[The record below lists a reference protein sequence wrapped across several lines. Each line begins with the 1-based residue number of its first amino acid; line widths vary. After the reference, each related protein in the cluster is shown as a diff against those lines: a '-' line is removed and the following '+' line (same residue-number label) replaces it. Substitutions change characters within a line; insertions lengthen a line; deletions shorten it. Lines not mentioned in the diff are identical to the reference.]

1 MSFLLVFPLEY
12 LLFRCYNFLGRQ
24 AAQKSGLN
32 DIEYFFEREE
42 QGTMEKRAFQRGLKD
57 GIPIALGYFAVAF
70 TFGMMA
76 GSAGL
81 NIGQAVLISLTN
93 LTSAGQFAGLNLIV
107 TGGTYYEMALTQLI
121 INLRYCLMSFSLSQ
135 KLDRKAA
142 WGHRYLVAFGVT
154 DEIFG
159 VSASQEGAVSPWYN
173 YGAMAVAIPGWTLGT
188 LVGAIS
194 GNLLPDFVVSALS
207 VAIYGMFLAV
217 IIPPC
222 KKNSAVLEVV
232 VGAMAMSTL
241 LSYLPLHRQISSS
254 LIVIITTVMT
264 AGIAA
269 WLNPI
274 QEKKEGTAG
283 GE

>member
-1 MSFLLVFPLEY
+1 MRSESF
-12 LLFRCYNFLGRQ
+12 R
-24 AAQKSGLN
+24 K
-32 DIEYFFEREE
+32 
-42 QGTMEKRAFQRGLKD
+42 GLKD
-57 GIPIALGYFAVAF
+57 GVPIGLGYFAVSF

-76 GSAGL
+76 VADGL
-81 NIGQAVLISLTN
+81 SIWQAVLISLTN
-93 LTSAGQFAGLNLIV
+93 VTSAGQFAGLEIMV
-107 TGGTYYEMALTQLI
+107 MSGSYWEMALTQLI
-121 INLRYCLMSFSLSQ
+121 INLRYCLMSFSLAQ
-135 KLDRKAA
+135 KFRRDESPV
-142 WGHRYLVAFGVT
+142 HRYIAAFGVT

-159 VSASQEGAVSPWYN
+159 ISASQPGKVSAFYN
-173 YGAMAVAIPGWTLGT
+173 YGAMCVAIPGWVLGT
-188 LVGAIS
+188 LAGAIS
-194 GNLLPDFVVSALS
+194 GNLLPDFMMSALS